1 MTPLSPDW
9 APFLRK
15 ISLFAQL
22 GEAVLTR
29 LRDRVHPRSAPA
41 GTVLFHQGDDSDS
54 LIVLLAGEIRLS
66 KIENGQDHLV
76 TLLGRR
82 GDTIG
87 EMTLLNGRT
96 RPVTAR
102 VERDAEFLVLERRDF
117 ESLLEENPALA
128 LPLARQ
134 LSEQLVQTAPV
145 GVDRKSAVNRTYAF
159 FAPVPGPDRVVLG
172 VNAAL
177 SLLEQS
183 RRRVVVIDMAER
195 PLDRVAPALGLRGPA
210 AAADWR
216 AEDFSTPD
224 GLRRHIERHASGLDV
239 LTLPLSLFDARFT
252 ESFYP
257 LLHALRRDWDHIV
270 FLLEG
275 DMGRLARALVAEVD
289 RVLVAW
295 DDPPS
300 AAAGVLWRELEGV
313 IAAPRLDRVE
323 LNGGDRIRRNRPGH
337 FMIPWPR
344 GTGQRVLGGGT
355 PFLGPA
361 DARTHRGLDRM
372 ARHLTGHRIG
382 LAMGSGAALGYS
394 IIGILRVLERNGI
407 YPDLISGTSMGALI
421 GSFYAMGC
429 TPDELEKIALSIT
442 KVKLW
447 SMVDFSLPP
456 WKGIVI
462 GNGVL
467 KFLKSVLGDAT
478 FDDLEL
484 PFACVATDINTGD
497 ERILRHGAVA
507 EAVRASLSLPFFFQ
521 PFLHQGRYLVDGGLV
536 NPVPSSVV
544 RSMGADIRI
553 GINITTKPAV
563 KHFPGFKSRLSP
575 LDRLIVPNVVRV
587 MMKTLYT
594 MQYGIAQTRAHDSN
608 VVLAPDLSAFTW
620 MEFHRAADI
629 IRVGEDN
636 AEHLLPKIKALLPF
650 HNDQC
655 RIPLRAPVAVRP
667 Y

>member
-1 MTPLSPDW
+1 MTPLTPDW

-22 GEAVLTR
+22 GEEAMAR
-29 LRDRVHPRSAPA
+29 LRERVHSRGAPR
-41 GTVLFHQGDDSDS
+41 GTILFHQGDDSDS
-54 LIVLLAGEIRLS
+54 LIVLLNGEIRLS
-66 KIENGQDHLV
+66 KIENGQEHLV

-102 VERDAEFLVLERRDF
+102 VERDADFLVLERKDF
-117 ESLLEENPALA
+117 DALLAENPTWA

-134 LSEQLVQTAPV
+134 LSEQLVQAATPN
-145 GVDRKSAVNRTYAF
+145 GDRKTSVNRLYAF
-159 FAPVPGPDRVVLG
+159 FTPVPGPDRVVLG

-177 SLLEQS
+177 SVLEQS
-183 RRRVVVIDMAER
+183 RRRVIVVDMAGR
-195 PLDRVAPALGLRGPA
+195 PLDRLAPALGLARGAPPT
-210 AAADWR
+210 DWR

-224 GLRRHIERHASGLDV
+224 RLRRRIERHASGLDV
-239 LTLPLSLFDARFT
+239 LTLPVALFDARFT

-257 LLHALRRDWDHIV
+257 LLHTLRREWDHVV

-275 DMGRLARALVAEVD
+275 DMNRLTRALVGEVD

-300 AAAGVLWRELEGV
+300 TAAEVLWRELESLV
-313 IAAPRLDRVE
+313 AAPRLDRVE
-323 LNGGDRIRRNRPGH
+323 LNSGDRARRNRPGH

-344 GTGQRVLGGGT
+344 GTGQRMLGGGT
-355 PFLGPA
+355 PFLGA
-361 DARTHRGLDRM
+361 VDARAHRGLDRM
-372 ARHLTGHRIG
+372 ARHLTGHRLG

-407 YPDLISGTSMGALI
+407 YVDLISGTSMGALI
-421 GSFYAMGC
+421 GSFYAMGR
-429 TPDELEKIALSIT
+429 TPDELEDIALSIT

-447 SMVDFSLPP
+447 SMVDFTLPP
-456 WKGIVI
+456 WKGIII

-467 KFLKSVLGDAT
+467 KFLKSILGDAT
-478 FDDLEL
+478 FDDLQL
-484 PFACVATDINTGD
+484 PFACVATDINTGE
-497 ERILRHGAVA
+497 ERIMRHGAVA

-636 AEHLLPKIKALLPF
+636 AEFMLPKIKALLPF
-650 HNDQC
+650 HNNQC
-655 RIPLRAPVAVRP
+655 RIPLRAPVTVRP
-667 Y
+667 F

>member
-22 GEAVLTR
+22 GEAALTR

-117 ESLLEENPALA
+117 ESLLEENPAWA

-195 PLDRVAPALGLRGPA
+195 PLDRVAPALGLRGGA
-210 AAADWR
+210 AAAEWR
-216 AEDFSTPD
+216 PEDFSTPD

-239 LTLPLSLFDARFT
+239 LTRPLSLFDARFT

-257 LLHALRRDWDHIV
+257 LLHALRRDWDHVV

-313 IAAPRLDRVE
+313 IPAPRLDRVE

-372 ARHLTGHRIG
+372 ARHLTRRRRRVKKLVEGFRPVSSSNVDSFDGGPDG
-382 LAMGSGAALGYS
+382 LKLRFRSNPSKVYTYPGKKKAGQKSFKVAASKGKWVWQH
-394 IIGILRVLERNGI
+394 LRKKGEPFTTSTYGGDHEQGQTRGGDGGRFGPL
-407 YPDLISGTSMGALI
+407 PGTPQG
-421 GSFYAMGC
+421 GG
-429 TPDELEKIALSIT
+429 
-442 KVKLW
+442 
-447 SMVDFSLPP
+447 
-456 WKGIVI
+456 KG
-462 GNGVL
+462 
-467 KFLKSVLGDAT
+467 
-478 FDDLEL
+478 
-484 PFACVATDINTGD
+484 
-497 ERILRHGAVA
+497 RR
-507 EAVRASLSLPFFFQ
+507 
-521 PFLHQGRYLVDGGLV
+521 QGRAG
-536 NPVPSSVV
+536 
-544 RSMGADIRI
+544 
-553 GINITTKPAV
+553 
-563 KHFPGFKSRLSP
+563 
-575 LDRLIVPNVVRV
+575 
-587 MMKTLYT
+587 
-594 MQYGIAQTRAHDSN
+594 
-608 VVLAPDLSAFTW
+608 
-620 MEFHRAADI
+620 
-629 IRVGEDN
+629 
-636 AEHLLPKIKALLPF
+636 
-650 HNDQC
+650 
-655 RIPLRAPVAVRP
+655 RAP
-667 Y
+667 